1 MGMLWSQLSGGWK
14 GTVTLN
20 CNPSSRM
27 TCSQA
32 SGGRPDGRVP
42 SVCALALPPAM
53 GGCLHLGPT
62 PLLGERD
69 WGGHAATPA
78 TTTTVTEGTF
88 PSHLELSKS
97 RSRACKPG
105 CRTLFGPPSPRTGH
119 TDTWREC
126 AEQMRFWEVA
136 RNLTRP
142 ELPWPVLSVSC
153 WGLS

>member
-1 MGMLWSQLSGGWK
+1 MGMLWSQLSGGWE

-42 SVCALALPPAM
+42 NVCTLALPPPM
-53 GGCLHLGPT
+53 GGLPSSGPHS
-62 PLLGERD
+62 PAGREGRG
-69 WGGHAATPA
+69 GGHTATATA

-105 CRTLFGPPSPRTGH
+105 CRTLSGPPSPRMGATQTHGGSVQSRCGPG
-119 TDTWREC
+119 RE
-126 AEQMRFWEVA
+126 
-136 RNLTRP
+136 P
-142 ELPWPVLSVSC
+142 ETSQDQSC
-153 WGLS
+153 HGLLCQ